1 MKLTSREVTYTTV
14 VEQLFFDDESELII
28 CTGWPEGGGGDYDIK
43 LEWVGNKPEWA
54 DNLTEQELWELRTEG
69 QE

>member
-28 CTGWPEGGGGDYDIK
+28 RTGWLEGGGGDYDIE
-43 LEWVGNKPEWA
+43 LEWVGEEPEWA
-54 DNLTEQELWELRTEG
+54 SNLTKQELWGLRVEG